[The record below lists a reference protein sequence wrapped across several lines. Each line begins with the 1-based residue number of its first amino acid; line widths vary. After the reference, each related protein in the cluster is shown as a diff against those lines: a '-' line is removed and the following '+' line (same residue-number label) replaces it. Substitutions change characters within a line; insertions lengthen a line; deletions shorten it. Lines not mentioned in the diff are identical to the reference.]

1 MNKTTTSW
9 LTYTK
14 QNLTTFN
21 TTMQKYYLHTYT
33 IVEAGN
39 SYVQHDIHT
48 EKELIEIDEKITGG
62 TAEEL
67 EDIIQDSDNLLQYL
81 GFEPT
86 EVDELYEN
94 SFGTHAELGVIKPL
108 TQEEYKVL
116 FKYI

>member
-1 MNKTTTSW
+1 MH
-9 LTYTK
+9 
-14 QNLTTFN
+14 
-21 TTMQKYYLHTYT
+21 KYYLHTYT

-39 SYVQHDIHT
+39 SYVQHDLHT
-48 EKELIEIDEKITGG
+48 KEELIEIDKKITGG
-62 TAEEL
+62 CDIRNLEEL
-67 EDIIQDSDNLLQYL
+67 QEVLQDSDNLLKHL
-81 GFEPT
+81 GFELT